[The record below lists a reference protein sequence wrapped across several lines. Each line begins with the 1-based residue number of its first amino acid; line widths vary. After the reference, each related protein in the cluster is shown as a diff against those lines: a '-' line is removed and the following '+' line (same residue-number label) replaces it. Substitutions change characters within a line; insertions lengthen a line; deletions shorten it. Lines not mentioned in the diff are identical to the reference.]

1 MIRNVGI
8 TGNIGSGKSTVAHLF
23 ELMGIPIYNA
33 DKEARKFFLDPA
45 VIHDIIEIA
54 GNRILDKQQQ
64 IDRRILAEILFSN
77 PELLSAVN
85 HIIHPR
91 VMKDYLQWSK
101 MQNQAPFTLFESAI
115 IFEHGLETNFDKIIN
130 VDCPE
135 NIAIMRAAKRD
146 HQTEEQI
153 KSRLAH
159 QMNSKIK
166 NQKADFVIYTDD
178 RHSVVAQVLSIY
190 TELSTK

>member
-23 ELMGIPIYNA
+23 ELMGIPIYIA
-33 DKEARKFFLDPA
+33 DREARKFFLDQA
-45 VIHDIIEIA
+45 VIQDITKIA
-54 GNRILDKQQQ
+54 GNRILDEQQQ

-135 NIAIMRAAKRD
+135 EIAIMRAAKRD

-159 QMNSKIK
+159 QMSSKIK

-178 RHSVVAQVLSIY
+178 RHSVINQVLSIFM
-190 TELSTK
+190 ELSTK